1 MPMTDAMD
9 DAHLWYPSK
18 TQKHILFSRIFFLK
32 VLRGYTY
39 VKAKKQGFFQD
50 FFFNGFWEKGF
61 TNNIPIDRATLQ
73 EYKKIFLFEI

>member
-1 MPMTDAMD
+1 
-9 DAHLWYPSK
+9 
-18 TQKHILFSRIFFLK
+18 
-32 VLRGYTY
+32 

-50 FFFNGFWEKGF
+50 FFLNGFWEKGF